1 MSSAENATAEARSA
15 NLRRESEF
23 ATADRAM
30 QHATTASMPRKLAFF
45 AHDSGESTVI
55 KRARAFQ
62 SCGVDVLGFMF
73 HRERGKK
80 RPAPEWT
87 NTDLGETVDRNYAAR
102 LPKLLGALITTLK
115 QRRELRQCDVIYAR
129 NIDMMAIAAVAK
141 WLSGSSAQ
149 LVYEVLDVQRVF
161 VGSGMVSAIF
171 RWCERRLLAASDM
184 LVVSSPMFIERY
196 FSPRQNYTGKWYLLE
211 NKVAASQVARDEQAI
226 ERMPAGPPWVI
237 GWFGTLRCRKS
248 LDVLSRIASQ
258 YPDLVKVDIRGTP
271 SEEDIPKEVLV
282 AVTSG
287 RPNFRYHGPY
297 QSPRDLREIYGHIHF
312 TWAIDFLDAGSNSDW
327 LLPNRL
333 YEGGLFDAISIARA
347 GTATGDKVTADNLGV
362 TLQEPILETLTAWL
376 LAMNEERYDALLQ
389 SARRAPRALFVDE
402 DDTKRLLQ
410 ALTQM
415 KTQAAAI

>member
-1 MSSAENATAEARSA
+1 
-15 NLRRESEF
+15 
-23 ATADRAM
+23 
-30 QHATTASMPRKLAFF
+30 
-45 AHDSGESTVI
+45 
-55 KRARAFQ
+55 
-62 SCGVDVLGFMF
+62 MF
-73 HRERGKK
+73 
-80 RPAPEWT
+80 T
-87 NTDLGETVDRNYAAR
+87 
-102 LPKLLGALITTLK
+102 
-115 QRRELRQCDVIYAR
+115 
-129 NIDMMAIAAVAK
+129 
-141 WLSGSSAQ
+141 
-149 LVYEVLDVQRVF
+149 
-161 VGSGMVSAIF
+161 
-171 RWCERRLLAASDM
+171 
-184 LVVSSPMFIERY
+184 ERY

-297 QSPRDLREIYGHIHF
+297 QSPRDLREIYGRIHF

-327 LLPNRL
+327 LLPNRV

-347 GTATGDKVTADNLGV
+347 GTATGDKVTSDNLGV
-362 TLQEPILETLTAWL
+362 TLQEPIPETLTIWL

-389 SARRAPRALFVDE
+389 SARRAPRTLFVDE

-415 KTQAAAI
+415 KKQASAI

>member
-1 MSSAENATAEARSA
+1 
-15 NLRRESEF
+15 
-23 ATADRAM
+23 
-30 QHATTASMPRKLAFF
+30 
-45 AHDSGESTVI
+45 
-55 KRARAFQ
+55 
-62 SCGVDVLGFMF
+62 
-73 HRERGKK
+73 
-80 RPAPEWT
+80 
-87 NTDLGETVDRNYAAR
+87 
-102 LPKLLGALITTLK
+102 LLGALITTLK

-129 NIDMMAIAAVAK
+129 NIDMMAIAAIAK

-184 LVVSSPMFIERY
+184 LVVSSPMFTERY

-297 QSPRDLREIYGHIHF
+297 QSPRDLREIYGRIHF

-347 GTATGDKVTADNLGV
+347 GTATGDKVTSDNLGV
-362 TLQEPILETLTAWL
+362 TLQEPILETLTIWL

-389 SARRAPRALFVDE
+389 SARRAPRTLFVDE

-415 KTQAAAI
+415 KKQASAI